1 MKSLRDRQLG
11 GIPLTKNQ
19 ALFATFFCA
28 LIVIPFMGYWV
39 WAPFF
44 EWLVHLPPEV
54 WNFIIPISSAVYI
67 GQCADRVPEG
77 KERVLLFG
85 GTYTGESFPAGVCFL
100 PMLPFPVVI
109 LALHIFFPEEII
121 KYLGWTLQGDV
132 SVQSIAVSFDVEG
145 MTRDGIRV
153 RTDWLYTFEVMN
165 AAAFLSQL
173 DQNGGREN
181 ATSII
186 QSSAAVGTKREVIRL
201 FTCKE
206 LQQAEYAS
214 DVARISAVIT
224 QSCGFVK
231 DFGLFLSQ
239 CSLVNVEILSKKM
252 EEAFDALAGS
262 EILDATTEALAIRFK
277 KFREKLGPS
286 VSEEVARTLFYL
298 DHIEGGGASFNID
311 VLKIR

>member
-1 MKSLRDRQLG
+1 MKALRDRQLSSFA
-11 GIPLTKNQ
+11 LNKSQ

-28 LIVIPFMGYWV
+28 LIVIPLMGNMV
-39 WAPFF
+39 WAPLF
-44 EWLVHLPPEV
+44 ERFIPLEV
-54 WNFIIPISSAVYI
+54 WNIIIPCGSALYIS
-67 GQCADRVPEG
+67 QCADRVEQG
-77 KERVLLFG
+77 KERAQLFMG
-85 GTYTGESFPAGVCFL
+85 AYTGESFSAGICFQPKIPL
-100 PMLPFPVVI
+100 PIVRLLLSLMLPKHI
-109 LALHIFFPEEII
+109 LDYVAWVLE
-121 KYLGWTLQGDV
+121 GDV
-132 SVQSIAVSFDVEG
+132 SVQSIAVRFDVEG

-153 RTDWLYTFEVMN
+153 RTDWVYTFEVMN

-224 QSCGFVK
+224 ESCGFVK
-231 DFGLFLSQ
+231 DFGLFLAR
-239 CSLVNVEILSKKM
+239 CSLVNVKILSEKM
-252 EEAFDALAGS
+252 EAAFDALAGS
-262 EILDATTEALAIRFK
+262 EILDATTEALATRFR
-277 KFREKLGPS
+277 KFKETLGPS
-286 VSEEVARTLFYL
+286 VSEEVARSLFYM